1 MKLNF
6 VKFEEGLSKSQRK
19 RFAASSCSNRKF
31 YNPSL
36 TNILSQISPVHITL
50 LHFSTVY
57 YHFILLSECASSK
70 LSIFFGCFLPK
81 FIYFLN
87 LMFFWPCIMNSL
99 YINHQLDALTNIYS

>member
-6 VKFEEGLSKSQRK
+6 VKFEECLSNSQRK
-19 RFAASSCSNRKF
+19 NFAASSCSNLKF

-57 YHFILLSECASSK
+57 YYFILLSECSSSKLSTFFGYFLLKFVYFCFPWVLEASSK
-70 LSIFFGCFLPK
+70 LI
-81 FIYFLN
+81 
-87 LMFFWPCIMNSL
+87 
-99 YINHQLDALTNIYS
+99 ANIY